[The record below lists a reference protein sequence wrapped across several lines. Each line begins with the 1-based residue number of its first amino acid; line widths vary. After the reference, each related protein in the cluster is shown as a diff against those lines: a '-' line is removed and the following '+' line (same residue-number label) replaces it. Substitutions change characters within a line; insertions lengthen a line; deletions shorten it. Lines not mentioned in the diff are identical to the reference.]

1 MEFGEEFRKRFVRR
15 LQGKDFILY
24 GGLLE
29 LAREKGI
36 RRLEAEIVQIPSPEN
51 GNYAVCSA
59 TLEGEDGSIYRE
71 VGDASPDNV
80 NRNIA
85 PHILRM
91 AATRAKARA
100 LRDFTG
106 VDMTSL
112 EEMGE
117 IEDDYDEEPPIKQ
130 SGDSGLS
137 RRGVRSGRSNRA
149 ALPSC
154 DGCGAEITQ
163 SVYNFSMRRFGR
175 PLCMAC
181 QRKAAAG

>member
-1 MEFGEEFRKRFVRR
+1 MELTEDFRKKFVKR

-29 LAREKGI
+29 LARGKGLK
-36 RRLEAEIVQIPSPEN
+36 RLEVEIVQIPSPEN

-59 TLEGEDGSIYRE
+59 TLEGEDNSIYRE
-71 VGDASPDNV
+71 VGDASPNNV
-80 NRNIA
+80 NGNIA

-106 VDMTSL
+106 VDMVSF

-117 IEDDYDEEPPIKQ
+117 IEGVDDKAPLTEKNNSAGP
-130 SGDSGLS
+130 S
-137 RRGVRSGRSNRA
+137 RGGSRTNRRSKSDFPLCHECGTEVTRA
-149 ALPSC
+149 
-154 DGCGAEITQ
+154 
-163 SVYNFSMRRFGR
+163 VYRFSTNKYGR

>member
-1 MEFGEEFRKRFVRR
+1 MELTEEFRKRFVRR
-15 LQGKDFILY
+15 FQGKDFIVY
-24 GGLLE
+24 SGLLE
-29 LAREKGI
+29 LAREKGL
-36 RRLEAEIVQIPSPEN
+36 RRLEVEIVQIPSPEN

-80 NRNIA
+80 NKNIA

-106 VDMTSL
+106 VDMVSF

-117 IEDDYDEEPPIKQ
+117 IEDDYDEAAPIKQ
-130 SGDSGLS
+130 GGDSEPS
-137 RRGVRSGRSNRA
+137 RREGRSGRSDRA
-149 ALPSC
+149 TLPLC
-154 DGCGAEITQ
+154 GHCGAEITQ
-163 SVYNFSMRRFGR
+163 SVYNFSMRKFGR

>member
-1 MEFGEEFRKRFVRR
+1 MELTEDFRKRFVKR
-15 LQGKDFILY
+15 LQGKDFIVY

-29 LAREKGI
+29 LAREKGLK
-36 RRLEAEIVQIPSPEN
+36 RLEVEIVQIPSPEN

-59 TLEGEDGSIYRE
+59 TLEGEEGSIYRE

-106 VDMTSL
+106 VDMVSF

-117 IEDDYDEEPPIKQ
+117 IEDDNDEAPPIKQ
-130 SGDSGLS
+130 GRDSGPS
-137 RRGVRSGRSNRA
+137 RSATKPDRSDRA
-149 ALPSC
+149 TLPLC
-154 DGCGAEITQ
+154 NHCGAEITH
-163 SVYNFSMRRFGR
+163 SVYNFSTRRYGR

>member
-1 MEFGEEFRKRFVRR
+1 MELTEDFRKRFVKR

-29 LAREKGI
+29 LAREKGLK
-36 RRLEAEIVQIPSPEN
+36 RLEVEIVQIPSPEN

-59 TLEGEDGSIYRE
+59 TLEGEDNSIYRE

-80 NRNIA
+80 NGNIA

-106 VDMTSL
+106 IDMVSF

-117 IEDDYDEEPPIKQ
+117 IEDDHTEASPIKQ
-130 SGDSGLS
+130 GRDSEPS
-137 RRGVRSGRSNRA
+137 RRAARSGRSDRA

-154 DGCGAEITQ
+154 DGCGAEVTQ
-163 SVYNFSMRRFGR
+163 SVYDFSMRRFGR
-175 PLCMAC
+175 PLCMVC

>member
-1 MEFGEEFRKRFVRR
+1 MEFDEGFKKRFVRR

-29 LAREKGI
+29 LARQRGLKRLEVDIIQIPSASNGNHGVCSA
-36 RRLEAEIVQIPSPEN
+36 RLEAE
-51 GNYAVCSA
+51 
-59 TLEGEDGSIYRE
+59 DGSTYRE

-80 NRNIA
+80 NGNIV

-106 VDMTSL
+106 VDMVSF
-112 EEMGE
+112 EEVGE
-117 IEDDYDEEPPIKQ
+117 LQDEAPQDKEDIGPSPGGTKANEVGLPPC
-130 SGDSGLS
+130 S
-137 RRGVRSGRSNRA
+137 
-149 ALPSC
+149 
-154 DGCGAEITQ
+154 GCGAQITQ
-163 SVYNFSMRRFGR
+163 AVHNFSMSRFGM